1 MINMGKRDVQVRYL
15 RKNVSYNLSNDSF
28 IYKTIV
34 LLIMH
39 IQEMFEKYKDWKLL
53 KIFLSNPECSF
64 YTKEIS
70 RNTGIGS
77 GTVNNFLKN
86 IHKDN
91 ILKKEIVGN
100 VHLYYLNNESEIV
113 KQMKILNMIIE
124 LEKNNLTEE
133 FIKSDNSIISII
145 LYGSY
150 ANGEYDSKSDIDIL
164 ILAGKKKQFTD
175 TLQKLES
182 KIKKI
187 ISTQVLTISDWQKL
201 KEKDKIFYESI
212 LQNHIVL
219 YGGGLP

>member
-1 MINMGKRDVQVRYL
+1 
-15 RKNVSYNLSNDSF
+15 
-28 IYKTIV
+28 
-34 LLIMH
+34 MH
-39 IQEMFEKYKDWKLL
+39 IEEMFEKYKDWKLL
-53 KIFLSNPECSF
+53 KIFLNNPDYSF

-77 GTVNNFLKN
+77 GTVNVFLKN

-100 VHLYYLNNESEIV
+100 VHLYRLNNESEIV
-113 KQMKILNMIIE
+113 KQMKTLSIIMDFN
-124 LEKNNLTEE
+124 KNKLIEE
-133 FIKSDNSIISII
+133 FLKNDDSIISII

-150 ANGEYDSKSDIDIL
+150 ANGEFDSKSDIDLIIL
-164 ILAGKKKQFTD
+164 VNKKKQFTD
-175 TLQKLES
+175 IIQKLES

-187 ISTQVLTISDWQKL
+187 ISPQILTIADWQKI

-219 YGGGLP
+219 YGSGLP